1 MATTELQQILRELR
15 KVRKHP
21 ELMPSLVKKMEEVNA
36 FYLIRI
42 EFNKIIKKESTLP
55 LSDRE
60 HVIFIKRSVKPTD
73 AEGSVGCKRLLLH
86 LHFKYF

>member
-1 MATTELQQILRELR
+1 MATTELQQILKELR
-15 KVRKHP
+15 KVDGHP

-42 EFNKIIKKESTLP
+42 EFNKITKKESSLP

-60 HVIFIKRSVKPTD
+60 HVIFIY
-73 AEGSVGCKRLLLH
+73 RLLKKGFEECKKL
-86 LHFKYF
+86 

>member
-42 EFNKIIKKESTLP
+42 EFNKITKKKSSLP

-60 HVIFIKRSVKPTD
+60 HVIFIY
-73 AEGSVGCKRLLLH
+73 RLLKKGFEEGKKL
-86 LHFKYF
+86 

>member
-42 EFNKIIKKESTLP
+42 EFNKITKKESTLP

-60 HVIFIKRSVKPTD
+60 HVIFIY
-73 AEGSVGCKRLLLH
+73 RLLKKGFEESREL
-86 LHFKYF
+86 